1 MLERENKA
9 ENIKAILEECR
20 KREVTVDDLLCVIAK
35 AMDEKSIKKIE
46 NEGVKN
52 TSKDIEYE
60 ITQILKEIGVPAH
73 IVGYDFLR
81 IGITYIWKH
90 GRCSMTKT
98 LYPSIAKEQKT
109 TPTRV
114 ERAIRHAIEVA
125 WDRGKTKVFE
135 EYFGYS
141 VNPSRGKPTN
151 SEFIY
156 MIVDYLNYNKI

>member
-46 NEGVKN
+46 DEDAKN

-90 GRCSMTKT
+90 GRCSLTKT

-125 WDRGKTKVFE
+125 
-135 EYFGYS
+135 
-141 VNPSRGKPTN
+141 
-151 SEFIY
+151 
-156 MIVDYLNYNKI
+156 